1 VGNNTER
8 YLNAT
13 PILIIMQAE
22 EALKLI
28 KQYQR
33 ELELEEIGFLHKFLE

>member
-1 VGNNTER
+1 MGKNEER
-8 YLNAT
+8 YLNTTA
-13 PILIIMQAE
+13 ILIIMQAE

-33 ELELEEIGFLHKFLE
+33 ELELEDDGFFRRFLD